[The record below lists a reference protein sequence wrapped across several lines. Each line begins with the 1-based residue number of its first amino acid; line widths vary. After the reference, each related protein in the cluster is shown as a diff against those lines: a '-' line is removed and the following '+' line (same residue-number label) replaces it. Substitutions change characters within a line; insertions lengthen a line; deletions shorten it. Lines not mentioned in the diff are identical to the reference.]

1 MRRIIIKDESGKDYD
16 AFVPESDEDLQ
27 KQVTNNKKQNLKEH
41 LYMGYLIIG
50 TIAFTLG
57 ILISIK
63 RLNGGQ

>member
-1 MRRIIIKDESGKDYD
+1 MKKIKIIDESGNTSNAVMSEADQ
-16 AFVPESDEDLQ
+16 DL
-27 KQVTNNKKQNLKEH
+27 KKEIDKEKKANLKEH

-63 RLNGGQ
+63 RLNGK

>member
-1 MRRIIIKDESGKDYD
+1 MKKIKIIDESGNTSHAVMSEADN
-16 AFVPESDEDLQ
+16 DL
-27 KQVTNNKKQNLKEH
+27 KKELEKEKKANLKEH

-63 RLNGGQ
+63 RLKDK

>member
-1 MRRIIIKDESGKDYD
+1 MKKIVIVDERGNTSNALISEGEQDIKNDIANDRK
-16 AFVPESDEDLQ
+16 A
-27 KQVTNNKKQNLKEH
+27 TLKEH

-63 RLNGGQ
+63 RLNGK

>member
-1 MRRIIIKDESGKDYD
+1 MKKVKIIDESGNTSNAVMSEADKD
-16 AFVPESDEDLQ
+16 L
-27 KQVTNNKKQNLKEH
+27 KKELEKEKKANLKEH

-63 RLNGGQ
+63 RLKDK

>member
-1 MRRIIIKDESGKDYD
+1 MKKVKIIDESGNTSHAVMSEADKD
-16 AFVPESDEDLQ
+16 L
-27 KQVTNNKKQNLKEH
+27 KKELEKEKKANLKEH

-63 RLNGGQ
+63 RLKDK

>member
-1 MRRIIIKDESGKDYD
+1 MKKIKIIDESGNTSHAVMSDADKD
-16 AFVPESDEDLQ
+16 L
-27 KQVTNNKKQNLKEH
+27 KKELDKEKKANIKEH

-63 RLNGGQ
+63 RLKDK

>member
-1 MRRIIIKDESGKDYD
+1 MKRVTIIDNTSKYE
-16 AFVPESDEDLQ
+16 AFVPEEEKELEKIVEAD
-27 KQVTNNKKQNLKEH
+27 KKQNVKEH

-63 RLNGGQ
+63 RLNGKG

>member
-1 MRRIIIKDESGKDYD
+1 MKNIKIIDESGYTSNAVMSD
-16 AFVPESDEDLQ
+16 ADEEI
-27 KQVTNNKKQNLKEH
+27 KKEIDNDKKTNLKEH

-63 RLNGGQ
+63 RLNGK